1 MKENHMKGL
10 LTEIWARLML
20 PTSLKSS
27 RWAGNMSTAISRLMS
42 TPTGHLYPDGVWLE
56 FFLHHLLDFFVVLS
70 NFVFLFFSQY
80 CLRMVWPSGEI
91 WTWGFLGIPGLEII
105 TPASPCHIWM
115 HVPHRACTQ
124 SFFSPSGSKMSP
136 PVSGETPQERKFH
149 VVWENKDTTRLSNLG
164 QEVGLSPLVDPMVKK
179 LLQCRR
185 LGFEA

>member
-1 MKENHMKGL
+1 MGWEVGGRFRRTATYVCLWPIYVDVWQKAIQHCKAFLNKVLMKENHMKGL

-42 TPTGHLYPDGVWLE
+42 TPTGHLYPGGVWLE
-56 FFLHHLLDFFVVLS
+56 IFLHHLLDFFVVLS

-115 HVPHRACTQ
+115 HVPHRACT
-124 SFFSPSGSKMSP
+124 
-136 PVSGETPQERKFH
+136 
-149 VVWENKDTTRLSNLG
+149 
-164 QEVGLSPLVDPMVKK
+164 
-179 LLQCRR
+179 
-185 LGFEA
+185 